1 MDNSMLLLVCLV
13 LVFRVHRLCC
23 DKLVMYTPLVKFL
36 ESATMFFNKPHTIFK
51 LLLIPSLNIFLLDSA
66 S

>member
-13 LVFRVHRLCC
+13 LVFPAHRLCC
-23 DKLVMYTPLVKFL
+23 DKLVMYTFVKFL

-51 LLLIPSLNIFLLDSA
+51 LLLIPSLNIFLLDSV